1 MAPSGR
7 MAKPF
12 LRKFLWRALTRQ
24 SSAKRVKVKRMF
36 PVLRSVP
43 GLLTNSTVLRRA
55 STHCVALL
63 VLATGATAQTAVPR
77 PPNADKQAQAAP
89 VARPPEKQQTPP
101 EDSESTIRV
110 NVKLVN
116 VFSIVTN
123 SAGGPVTTL
132 KQEDFQVFEDGNPQK
147 IAVFQRE
154 SELPLSIVI
163 AVDASLST
171 RNEHKLEMESA
182 RRFARA
188 ILRPIDGV
196 SLFQFSEVVDQ
207 LTPFTSDLRVI
218 DKGISRLHN
227 GAATALYDT
236 LYLGADA
243 LLERRGRKVM
253 VVITDGGDTASKT
266 SYQQAVREAQ
276 QAEVILYSIIIV
288 PIESNAGRDIG
299 GEHALIQLSRDT
311 GGKYFYASSLDQLDT
326 AFRQISDELRTQYLI
341 AYYPSQR
348 LSDSEFRRIEI
359 KVDPSTKDYPDPA
372 ELQVRHRNGY
382 YTMPSK

>member
-1 MAPSGR
+1 MALP
-7 MAKPF
+7 
-12 LRKFLWRALTRQ
+12 WRTV
-24 SSAKRVKVKRMF
+24 S
-36 PVLRSVP
+36 
-43 GLLTNSTVLRRA
+43 GLLANPSNLVKASGWLWLITSLSLTVAAQST
-55 STHCVALL
+55 
-63 VLATGATAQTAVPR
+63 VPR
-77 PPNADKQAQAAP
+77 PPNADKAAASTSVP
-89 VARPPEKQQTPP
+89 RPPEKLPQDAPA
-101 EDSESTIRV
+101 EDTNTTIRV

-116 VFSIVTN
+116 VFSTVTN
-123 SAGGPVTTL
+123 SAGAPVSSL
-132 KQEDFQVFEDGNPQK
+132 KQEDFQVFEDGKPQK

-163 AVDASLST
+163 AIDASLST
-171 RNEHKLEMESA
+171 RNSQKLELESA
-182 RRFARA
+182 RRFAHA

-207 LTPFTSDLRVI
+207 LTPFTADIRVI
-218 DKGISRLHN
+218 DKGINRVHN

-236 LYLGADA
+236 LYLGSDA
-243 LLERRGRKVM
+243 LMSRRGRKVM
-253 VVITDGGDTASKT
+253 VVITDGGDTVSKT
-266 SYQQAVREAQ
+266 SYQEAVREAQ

-311 GGKYFYASSLDQLDT
+311 GGKYYYASSLDQLDA

-359 KVDPSTKDYPDPA
+359 KIAPATKDYPDPS
-372 ELQVRHRNGY
+372 ELQVRHRTGY
-382 YTMPSK
+382 YTMPAK